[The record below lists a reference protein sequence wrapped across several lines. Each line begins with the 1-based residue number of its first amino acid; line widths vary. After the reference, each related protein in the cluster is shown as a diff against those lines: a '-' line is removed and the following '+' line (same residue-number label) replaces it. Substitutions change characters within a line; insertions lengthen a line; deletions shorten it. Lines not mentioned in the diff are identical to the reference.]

1 MDKIAQIINS
11 LTFDTPLYFYIGSV
25 LVLIFLFFPFLK
37 RRTRKIFFDL
47 SYWKNK
53 VSFKSKRVWVLST
66 IVVIISILL
75 TGVLSQPYTAFAK
88 STEHLGKPVLAV
100 VDVSGSMIA
109 KPTIKAAGIPNY
121 EKSRDTLEN
130 LIVQCPDVDFG
141 FLLFSTESYIAR
153 YFAYK
158 PDLLKDSI
166 ENADELY
173 YFSKGTQ
180 ILGALAKARQ
190 FLTKNINGDKAIVLI
205 SDIEV
210 DLQTTVQMAEELN
223 KEVWAD
229 IKVFII
235 AIGNEGNAAAFL
247 TIPGVK
253 MVDMNDQAGI
263 AQISQELSDM
273 KSSTILENKVSS
285 AKSLIPYL
293 IIPCL
298 VLFIVCLILSEFRFR
313 KIP

>member
-1 MDKIAQIINS
+1 V
-11 LTFDTPLYFYIGSV
+11 L
-25 LVLIFLFFPFLK
+25 LVLFIPIYK
-37 RRTRKIFFDL
+37 RRTRGLNLDL

-53 VSFKSKRVWVLST
+53 VTFRNKRIWILST
-66 IVVIISILL
+66 FVVIISIFL
-75 TGVLSQPYTAFAK
+75 TGVLSQPYTAVAK
-88 STEHLGKPVLAV
+88 STVHLGKPVLAI
-100 VDVSGSMIA
+100 VDVSGSMSA
-109 KPTIKAAGIPNY
+109 KPTVKAAGIPNY
-121 EKSRDTLEN
+121 EKSREALEN
-130 LIVQCPDVDFG
+130 LIGQTPDVDFG

-158 PDLLKDSI
+158 PDLLKGSI

-190 FLTKNINGDKAIVLI
+190 FLTKNIDGDKAIVLI

-210 DLQTTVQMAEELN
+210 DLQTTIQMAEELN
-223 KEVWAD
+223 KEVWAG

-235 AIGNEGNAAAFL
+235 AIGNEGNAATFS

-253 MVDMNDQAGI
+253 MVDINDQAGI
-263 AQISQELSDM
+263 AQISQDLSDM
-273 KSSTILENKVSS
+273 KSSTILENKVSL
-285 AKSLIPYL
+285 AKSVIPFL

-298 VLFIVCLILSEFRFR
+298 VLIVICLILSEFRFR

>member
-1 MDKIAQIINS
+1 M
-11 LTFDTPLYFYIGSV
+11 
-25 LVLIFLFFPFLK
+25 
-37 RRTRKIFFDL
+37 
-47 SYWKNK
+47 
-53 VSFKSKRVWVLST
+53 LST
-66 IVVIISILL
+66 FIIVISVFS
-75 TGVLSQPYTAFAK
+75 TGVLSQPYTAIAK
-88 STEHLGKPVLAV
+88 STVHSGKPVLAV
-100 VDVSGSMIA
+100 VDISGSMSA
-109 KPTIKAAGIPNY
+109 KPTVKAAGIPNF
-121 EKSRDTLEN
+121 EKSRDALEN
-130 LIVQCPDVDFG
+130 LIDQSPNVDFG

-190 FLTKNINGDKAIVLI
+190 FLTENIDGDKAIVLI

-210 DLQTTVQMAEELN
+210 DLQTTIQMAEELN
-223 KEVWAD
+223 KQAWAG

-235 AIGNEGNAAAFL
+235 AIGNKGNAATFS

-253 MVDMNDQAGI
+253 MVDINDQAGI

-273 KSSTILENKVSS
+273 ENSTILENKISS
-285 AKSLIPYL
+285 KKNVIPFLIL
-293 IIPCL
+293 PCL
-298 VLFIVCLILSEFRFR
+298 GLIALCLILSETRFR